1 MDLGDGDGSV
11 GTEELVDWVVADSVC
26 GRASFVRVVEDEVV
40 LVGCVEVMCEDV
52 EWERVSGDEV
62 ESVLEV
68 EEWEGASGDVRSDE
82 VKRDEVGSMGG
93 DVMAED
99 WGSGSG
105 DVRSEEVES
114 RGVEE
119 CGCDEVGWSV
129 IVAIIEELVMVEIEF
144 LGSGWRSGCT
154 TVIPL
159 N

>member
-52 EWERVSGDEV
+52 ECERVSGDEV

-68 EEWEGASGDVRSDE
+68 EEWEGASGDVMCEE
-82 VKRDEVGSMGG
+82 VKRDEVGSTRG
-93 DVMAED
+93 DVRAED
-99 WGSGSG
+99 WESVNG

-129 IVAIIEELVMVEIEF
+129 IVAIIEELVMVVIEY